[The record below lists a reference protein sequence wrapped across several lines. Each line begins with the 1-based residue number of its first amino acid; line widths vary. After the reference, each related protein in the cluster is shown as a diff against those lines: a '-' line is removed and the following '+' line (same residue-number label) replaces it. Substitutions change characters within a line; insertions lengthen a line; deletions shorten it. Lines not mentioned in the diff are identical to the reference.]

1 MNSPVSKLIV
11 SCCRLWQ
18 EKDGGVL
25 AYTAIILPILL
36 SSAGLSVDISIWY
49 QARRSAQS
57 AADAAALAMAH
68 ESVRTG
74 NLDTMELSAMEMAA
88 ENGLEAAKG
97 DTIAFNSPPTSGSYA
112 GSSSAV
118 EVIVQRTVPGF
129 LSRIL
134 VPGDVTVSARAVATT
149 GTTGPGDGCLWT
161 MDPDGSGALTVT
173 GNADVNIGC
182 GIYVNSSDDA
192 ALSQSGASC
201 VTASSISVVGGASGN
216 CLNPDP
222 VEGVSAQSDPMASMH
237 ASVGPGMAGIPDTS
251 GCDDEDHTAKNNKT
265 VTLTPG
271 CYSGNISAK
280 PGGTLIFSPGI
291 YTLDNATLDFKGDVE
306 GDGVSFYV
314 TETSAQAITVN
325 SQANIDLVAP
335 DESYGP
341 MAGVL
346 FYQDSDNPGGVT
358 HTINGGADLYLEG
371 IVYFAKDDF
380 TINGGSSADQSPTYL
395 IANRIKFAGGT
406 EFGNYEGSAG
416 QSNPYLGSAGGH
428 VTLIE

>member
-1 MNSPVSKLIV
+1 MNSPVSKLVI
-11 SCCRLWQ
+11 SCRRLWQ

-36 SSAGLSVDISIWY
+36 GSAGLSVDISIWY
-49 QARRSAQS
+49 QAKRSAQS

-68 ESVRTG
+68 ESVRTDD
-74 NLDTMELSAMEMAA
+74 LDTMELSAMELAA
-88 ENGLEAAKG
+88 ENGFEAARG
-97 DTIAFNSPPTSGSYA
+97 DMIALNSPPSSGAYA

-118 EVIVQRTVPGF
+118 EVIVRRTVPGF
-129 LSRIL
+129 LSRVL

-149 GTTGPGDGCLWT
+149 GTSGPGDGCLWT

-182 GIYVNSSDDA
+182 GIFVNSSDDT
-192 ALSQSGASC
+192 ALRQSGASC
-201 VTASSISVVGGASGN
+201 VNASSISVVGGASGS

-222 VEGVSAQSDPMASMH
+222 AEGAAAQSDPMASMH
-237 ASVGPGMAGIPDTS
+237 ASVGPGLAGIPDTS
-251 GCDDEDHTAKNNKT
+251 GCDDGNHTAKNNKT

-271 CYSGNISAK
+271 CYSGNIAAK

-306 GDGVSFYV
+306 GNGVSFYV
-314 TETSAQAITVN
+314 TENSNQPITIN
-325 SQANIDLVAP
+325 SQANVYLVAP

-346 FYQDSDNPGGVT
+346 FYQDPDSAGGIE

-371 IVYFAKDDF
+371 IVYFAKDNF
-380 TINGGSSADQSPTYL
+380 TINGGSSANQSPTYL
-395 IANRIKFAGGT
+395 MANRIKFAGGT
-406 EFGNYEGSAG
+406 EFGNYEGSTG
-416 QSNPYLGSAGGH
+416 QSNPYLGSSGQ
-428 VTLIE
+428 VSLVE

>member
-1 MNSPVSKLIV
+1 MNGPVAKLV
-11 SCCRLWQ
+11 ASCRRFRQ
-18 EKDGGVL
+18 DTDGGVL

-36 SSAGLSVDISIWY
+36 GSAGLSVDISMWY

-74 NLDTMELSAMEMAA
+74 NQDTMQLSAMELAA
-88 ENGLEAAKG
+88 DNGFEAAKG
-97 DTIAFNSPPTSGSYA
+97 DTIAFHSPPTSGAYA
-112 GSSSAV
+112 GASAAV

-129 LSRIL
+129 LSRVL
-134 VPGDVTVSARAVATT
+134 VPGNVTISARAVATT
-149 GTTGPGDGCLWT
+149 GTPGPGDGCLWT

-201 VTASSISVVGGASGN
+201 VNASSISVVGGASGS
-216 CLNPDP
+216 CLNPEP
-222 VEGVSAQSDPMASMH
+222 VEGVSAQFDPLASMH

-251 GCDDEDHTAKNNKT
+251 GCDDEDHTAKNKKT
-265 VTLTPG
+265 LTLTPG
-271 CYSGNISAK
+271 CYSGTIAAN
-280 PGGTLIFSPGI
+280 PGGTVIFSPGL
-291 YTLDNATLDFKGDVE
+291 YTLDDATLDFKGDVE

-314 TETSAQAITVN
+314 TENSTQPITIN
-325 SQANIDLVAP
+325 SQANVNLVAP
-335 DESYGP
+335 DDSYGP

-346 FYQDSDNPGGVT
+346 FYQDPDSAGGIE

-371 IVYFAKDDF
+371 IVYFGKDDF
-380 TINGGSSADQSPTYL
+380 TINGGSSANQSPTYL

-416 QSNPYLGSAGGH
+416 QSNPYFGSGGH
-428 VTLIE
+428 VTLVE

>member
-1 MNSPVSKLIV
+1 MSSPVSKTIV
-11 SCCRLWQ
+11 WCRRFWR
-18 EKDGGVL
+18 EKEGGVL

-36 SSAGLSVDISIWY
+36 GSAGLSVDIGMWY

-57 AADAAALAMAH
+57 AADAAALAMAY

-74 NLDTMELSAMEMAA
+74 NLDTMELTAMEMAA
-88 ENGLEAAKG
+88 ENGYEAAKG
-97 DTIAFNSPPTSGSYA
+97 DMIAFNSPPSSGVYA

-182 GIYVNSSDDA
+182 GIYVNSSDDT
-192 ALSQSGASC
+192 ALSQGGASC
-201 VTASSISVVGGASGN
+201 VNASSISVVGGASGS
-216 CLNPDP
+216 CLNPEP
-222 VEGVSAQSDPMASMH
+222 VEGVSPQSDPMASMH
-237 ASVGPGMAGIPDTS
+237 ASVGPGVAGIPDTS
-251 GCDDEDHTAKNNKT
+251 GCDDDDHEAKNKDT
-265 VTLTPG
+265 LTLTPG
-271 CYSGNISAK
+271 CYSGTIAAK
-280 PGGTLIFSPGI
+280 PGGTLIFSPGL

-306 GDGVSFYV
+306 GNGVSFYV
-314 TETSAQAITVN
+314 TENSTQPITVN
-325 SQANIDLVAP
+325 SQASVNLVAP

-346 FYQDSDNPGGVT
+346 FYQDPDSAGGIE

-371 IVYFAKDDF
+371 IVYFGKDNF
-380 TINGGSSADQSPTYL
+380 KINGGSSANQSPTYL

-406 EFGNYEGSAG
+406 EFGN
-416 QSNPYLGSAGGH
+416 
-428 VTLIE
+428 